1 MPIRRLDLPLPFG
14 PVMAQASPGA
24 MLNVASCTAT
34 MSPYATDMSVTARA
48 GVPPV
53 TGPVMGPVAG

>member
-24 MLNVASCTAT
+24 MLNVASCTAYT
-34 MSPYATDMSVTARA
+34 SPYATDIPVTARA

-53 TGPVMGPVAG
+53 LGPVMGPVAG

>member
-1 MPIRRLDLPLPFG
+1 MAINMLDLPLPFG

-34 MSPYATDMSVTARA
+34 MWP
-48 GVPPV
+48 
-53 TGPVMGPVAG
+53 